1 MTAAAA
7 HAEPQSQP
15 VLAHG
20 DARGAS
26 AAVRAASF
34 AMACTLLLSPVS
46 ILMPRGAVGK
56 LPYALE
62 GLVLAALLLRWAARG
77 MEPRPVRALLW
88 TGLGIAHAAFTGL
101 WAVDPSV
108 FASFGVRTLHAAVW
122 AFAAFAAIRSRSDL
136 IAMLRALHAI
146 GCAAAVVGIAQW
158 LLPSLQ
164 VDFVKENTEGAVG
177 SALVWDDELGSGSIV
192 RVTGTLAHPLGLAL
206 LLTVSLCWTP
216 ALLQAAKTLRG
227 RWLVLSSAAI
237 QCVGVALTYSRMAVL
252 ALGAAFVLY
261 ALRGGVRNVGA
272 TIAAS
277 LCAGLASLPFLP
289 ATLVERVFDPTHFAK
304 SDSLIA
310 RMEMQLYGFDIGMEH
325 GLFGTGYGCYG
336 VLYEAMAKGRYV
348 EQARWMLAS
357 SEHAAYG
364 LGDIGGHNTY
374 LEIWVEQGLPGLL
387 LAFCAIASLAL
398 AFAKHNRTL
407 PRGSLDRSLGLC
419 CEAGLLAVLLSTL
432 VIHMQEAPMPWMWLG
447 LSCAWLRLQRD
458 AEAVA

>member
-7 HAEPQSQP
+7 HAEPHAHP
-15 VLAHG
+15 VLAQG
-20 DARGAS
+20 DARGVS
-26 AAVRAASF
+26 TAARAASF

-77 MEPRPVRALLW
+77 MDPRPVRALLW

-122 AFAAFAAIRSRSDL
+122 AFAAFAAIRSRNDL

-146 GCAAAVVGIAQW
+146 GCAAAIVGLAQW

-227 RWLVLSSAAI
+227 RWLVLASAAI
-237 QCVGVALTYSRMAVL
+237 QCLGVALTYSRMAVL
-252 ALGAAFVLY
+252 ALGAAFALY
-261 ALRGGVRNVGA
+261 ALRGGVRHVGA

-277 LCAGLASLPFLP
+277 LCVGLASLPFLP
-289 ATLVERVFDPTHFAK
+289 ATLVERVFDPTHLAK

-348 EQARWMLAS
+348 EQARWMLGS

-387 LAFCAIASLAL
+387 LTFCAIASLAL
-398 AFAKHNRTL
+398 AFVKHNRTL

-419 CEAGLLAVLLSTL
+419 CEAGLLAVLLSTV

-458 AEAVA
+458 AGAVA

>member
-1 MTAAAA
+1 MTTATARATEGAGGLALPQTTGAVSLGARAAA
-7 HAEPQSQP
+7 
-15 VLAHG
+15 
-20 DARGAS
+20 
-26 AAVRAASF
+26 F

-56 LPYALE
+56 IPYALE
-62 GLVLAALLLRWAARG
+62 ALVLAALLLQWASRSVQ
-77 MEPRPVRALLW
+77 PRPVRPLLW

-101 WAVDPSV
+101 WAVDPQV

-122 AFAAFAAIRSRSDL
+122 AFAAFAAIRSRDDL

-146 GCAAAVVGIAQW
+146 GCVAALVGIAQW

-177 SALVWDDELGSGSIV
+177 SALVWEDELGSGSIV

-216 ALLQAAKTLRG
+216 ALLQAARTLRG
-227 RWLVLSSAAI
+227 RWLVIASAAV
-237 QCVGVALTYSRMAVL
+237 QCIGVALTYSRMAVL

-261 ALRGGVRNVGA
+261 ALRGGVRNVAA
-272 TIAAS
+272 TIAGS
-277 LCAGLASLPFLP
+277 TCAALATLPFLP

-310 RMEMQLYGFDIGMEH
+310 RMEMQIYGFDIGMEH
-325 GLFGTGYGCYG
+325 GLLGVGYGCYG
-336 VLYEAMAKGRYV
+336 VLYEATAKGRYV

-387 LAFCAIASLAL
+387 FAFCAIASLAI
-398 AFAKHNRTL
+398 AFARRNRSL
-407 PRGSLDRSLGLC
+407 QRGSLDRSLGLC
-419 CEAGLLAVLLSTL
+419 CEAGLLAVLLSTV
-432 VIHMQEAPMPWMWLG
+432 VIHVQEAPMPWMWLG
-447 LSCAWLRLQRD
+447 LACAWLRLQRD
-458 AEAVA
+458 EGAVA